1 MSSTYKWK
9 HSVADAI
16 ANRNGTAVE
25 EYLTWVV
32 EPSLSAM
39 EQKRKEL
46 VASGDPNSVFSLHDH
61 VQLIER
67 AYKTFCLAI
76 HSMYEQ
82 QLRAYLTTSSGAA
95 TIDGVT
101 PKRIEK
107 GTWGDELNKLFLKVR
122 GVALDSFDSYPILT
136 ELQMLANACR
146 HGEGDSAR
154 KLHSAHPEL
163 WPSIKQFRWEDVLP
177 VMPPAFLCVKLN
189 QGHLSRYVAAISLF
203 WLDMEARAMDSIV
216 GVPIT
221 YLNSLRDRR
230 AILLAAVNIIPEF
243 KPTPHF

>member
-1 MSSTYKWK
+1 MSVPYKWK

-32 EPSLSAM
+32 MPSLAAM
-39 EQKRKEL
+39 EQRRREL
-46 VASGDPNSVFSLHDH
+46 VTSDDPNSVFSRHDH

-82 QLRAYLTTSSGAA
+82 QLRAYLATSLGAA
-95 TIDGVT
+95 TIGGVT
-101 PKRIEK
+101 LKKIEK
-107 GTWGDELNKLFLKVR
+107 GTWGDELNKLFIKVR
-122 GVALDSFDSYPILT
+122 GVALDSFDSYPVLT

-163 WPSIKQFRWEDVLP
+163 WPSIKQFCWEDVLSA
-177 VMPPAFLCVKLN
+177 MPPSFLCVKINL
-189 QGHLSRYVAAISLF
+189 GHLSRYVATISLF

-230 AILLAAVNIIPEF
+230 VPLLAAATVIPEIE
-243 KPTPHF
+243 PTPHS